1 MKILFSDY
9 GSCLMKG
16 YRNILVILNAEGYN
30 KQALEKALFLAK
42 FDKDVKVTVFLSVF
56 DFSLELTSFFDFAER
71 EKMLQAI
78 VDAKNNDLEQAIKE
92 QNIENPN
99 IATKVVWARNQ
110 VKAVERE
117 VKIGKYDLIIKAA
130 NAEDD
135 TWTSFFITPVDWQLL
150 RKVELPVFLVK
161 DQEWK
166 ENKILLLAVCSINQK
181 ITNRI
186 NTMLLRE
193 AQIVAM
199 LTNSTIHLVN
209 AVPIPALNITADIP
223 GIVPD
228 YYNEAV
234 HQRHAEQLH
243 EFAKNHNIPQENTHV
258 IDGLPDD
265 VIPTLAKNLDVNAVM
280 MGSVGRDGFTGSV
293 VGNTAEL
300 IIDDVKCDLIVLK
313 TPIIND

>member
-1 MKILFSDY
+1 MKS
-9 GSCLMKG
+9 

-30 KQALEKALFLAK
+30 RQALEKALFLAK

-78 VDAKNNDLEQAIKE
+78 IDAKNKDLDQAIKD

-110 VKAVERE
+110 VKAIERE
-117 VKIGKYDLIIKAA
+117 IKIHNYDLIIKAA
-130 NAEDD
+130 NMEDD
-135 TWTSFFITPVDWQLL
+135 TIASFFFTPLDWQLL
-150 RKVELPVFLVK
+150 RKVDIPVILVK
-161 DQEWK
+161 DQEWQPD
-166 ENKILLLAVCSINQK
+166 NVLLLALCSINQK
-181 ITNRI
+181 ITNRV

-193 AQIVAM
+193 AQIVSK

-209 AVPIPALNITADIP
+209 AVPCPNMNIAIDVP
-223 GIVPD
+223 GVYPD
-228 YYNEAV
+228 YYNEEI
-234 HQRHAEQLH
+234 HKRHEEQLR
-243 EFAKNHNIPQENTHV
+243 EFAQNHNIPLENVHV

-265 VIPTLAKNLDVNAVM
+265 VIPSLAKTLNVNAVM
-280 MGSVGRDGFTGSV
+280 MGSIGRDGFTGTI

-300 IIDDVKCDLIVLK
+300 IIDEVNCDLIVLK
-313 TPIIND
+313 TPIIFD

>member
-71 EKMLQAI
+71 EKMLQ
-78 VDAKNNDLEQAIKE
+78 
-92 QNIENPN
+92 
-99 IATKVVWARNQ
+99 
-110 VKAVERE
+110 ERE

-243 EFAKNHNIPQENTHV
+243 EFAKNHNIPLENTHV